1 MRWWALAEPASR
13 GLAKFDN
20 HDSKIE
26 PDLRPI
32 GSLRAADQIC
42 HLWQRYTSTAI
53 LPLAGTNA
61 AIRREI
67 SSFNSLNVVRME
79 GKINAV
85 IQRSIDSACSACSI
99 RRHPADSQASSLG

>member
-1 MRWWALAEPASR
+1 MRRRA
-13 GLAKFDN
+13 LAKFEN
-20 HDSKIE
+20 HDTKAE

-32 GSLRAADQIC
+32 GSIKAADQIC

-61 AIRREI
+61 AIRREM
-67 SSFNSLNVVRME
+67 SSLNTLNVVRME

-85 IQRSIDSACSACSI
+85 VQRAIDSK
-99 RRHPADSQASSLG
+99 RRSFPQDFLSC